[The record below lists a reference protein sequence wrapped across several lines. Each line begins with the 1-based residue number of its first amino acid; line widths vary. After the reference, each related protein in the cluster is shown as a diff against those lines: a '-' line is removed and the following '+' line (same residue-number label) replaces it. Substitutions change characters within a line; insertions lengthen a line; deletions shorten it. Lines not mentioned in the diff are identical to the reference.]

1 MKKRFLLI
9 CLLALPFA
17 MQAQG
22 ILFGFDAG
30 YGVPVGDFSESS
42 KGGLGGELRARFYP
56 KDNFMVGI
64 NAGAYY
70 YALKDNNGLDNL
82 KGGTTLIPITAGFEY
97 FFFTTIVKPYI
108 GVDVGLYNSSFKQTF
123 KVLGQE
129 MEVSDSNSNFGVA
142 PNIGV
147 MIGAGGTNL
156 NACIK
161 YVNVFGEDAAGDTQT
176 SSMLLYQLGIAFK
189 IGL

>member
-22 ILFGFDAG
+22 ILFGLDAG
-30 YGVPVGDFSESS
+30 YGVPLGDFSDAS
-42 KGGLGGELRARFYP
+42 KGGVGGELRARFYP

-64 NAGAYY
+64 NAGYYY
-70 YALKDNNGLDNL
+70 YAMKDAAGLDNL
-82 KGGTTLIPITAGFEY
+82 KGGTSFIPVTAGFEY
-97 FFFTTIVKPYI
+97 FFFTTVVKPYV
-108 GVDVGLYNSSFKQTF
+108 GVDAGLYNSSFKQTYNQVINAT
-123 KVLGQE
+123 KTEV
-129 MEVSDSNSNFGVA
+129 EVSGSESNFGVA
-142 PNIGV
+142 PNVGV

-161 YVNVFGEDAAGDTQT
+161 YVNVFGDGST